1 MAKRPSKSIEH
12 VSEEAVEIA
21 PPVKVAPVSVED
33 AIVDLVTMVQFL
45 NENRNYW
52 AVDYMNTA
60 EFKDSA
66 LGKLLTKAG
75 K

>member
-33 AIVDLVTMVQFL
+33 AIVDLVMMVRFL
-45 NENRNYW
+45 NANKGYW
-52 AVDYMNTA
+52 AEDYIN
-60 EFKDSA
+60 EDHFKNSA
-66 LGKLLTKAG
+66 LGKLLAKADQ
-75 K
+75 